1 MTYDDASGSFS
12 SAAGATPDA
21 RDDLDALAAGDMG
34 PATGNAISGSGT
46 LTGASGADLLANPP
60 GTVVA
65 VEGAGGAASGAGEVL
80 QAQGQYGVLTISG
93 DGNYSYVRHAS
104 TPDGVQDVFTYTLA
118 DASGQRDTATLTIDI
133 GRNVTGQTALQ
144 QLIPGAD
151 GAIVLPE
158 GVQLSDITVSG
169 RDLVIRLPD
178 GSTMIIPDGAVFI
191 PQLVLGDVEVPAANL
206 AALLI
211 GSEPKPAAGPLLS
224 SGGNFAVA
232 VGPLDPGVPLGDLLP
247 PTALSYTPPTFQ
259 DLGQFIDQEPTI
271 IIETPDNPA
280 GVSNATAT
288 VHEAGL
294 PARPGESPGSNSAAD
309 SEFTSGTIRY
319 TAPDG
324 FHSVTIN
331 GVPIAV
337 GTVITTDKGVLTIT
351 GYVNGKEG
359 SFSYTY
365 QLLDNT
371 SGDATADIFTITV
384 TDSDGDTASATL
396 TINIVD
402 DVPTARNDSATQA
415 VEDAPV
421 TVNVFANDTPGA
433 DSVNLATG
441 VAFVAGSLSGGG
453 SVVYNG
459 NGTFT
464 YTPAPGE
471 EGIVTFQYRITD
483 GDGDVSTATVTIT
496 LLADSVPTIT
506 IAGGNSVNEAGL
518 PARPGESEG
527 SGEAA
532 APGPNG
538 DPSETTSGTIT
549 VTTGNDTLAS
559 LMINGVNVTSGGTV
573 TGAHGVLT
581 VTLSGGIYSYSY
593 TLGDNT
599 NGDTT
604 SDVFTIVATDSD
616 GDVTS
621 GNLTINIVDD
631 VPTARDDV
639 ATQAVEN
646 APVTVNVMTNDTPG
660 ADSVNL
666 ATGVALVGGSL
677 TGSGNVV
684 YNGDGTFTYNPGPGE
699 EGTVTFQY
707 RITDGDGDVSTA
719 TVTITLLADSTPTV
733 QLSGGTSVN
742 EAGLPARPGESPGS
756 GEGADGDPNNN
767 SDPSETTTGVITI
780 TTGGDTLA
788 SLVINGVNVTGGG
801 TVNGAHGV
809 LTVTLTGG
817 VYSYSYTLGDNTNGD
832 TTSDTFTVV
841 VTDSDGDTASAN
853 LVIDIVDDVPTARND
868 SATQTAENV
877 PITVNVIANDT
888 PGADSVNLATGV
900 ALVGGSLTGTGTLV
914 YNNDGTFTYTPS
926 AGEQGTVTFQY
937 QITDGDG
944 DVSTATVTIT
954 LAADSVPIVSN
965 ATALVDDDGLAGGNP
980 GGIGDDT
987 GQGADETT
995 FSGTLSANFGGDTPG
1010 TFTLAAMHG
1019 TSGTVGT
1026 ETVNYSWNATTGVLT
1041 ATGPRGVLFTVTL
1054 DSATGDFTVTL
1065 VDNVLH
1071 APGGNENDATA
1082 AITFTATD
1090 SEGDSTNG
1098 TLTITFD
1105 DDTPTATSSGT
1116 VPTLTVDE
1124 SNLAVNATASFAGVF
1139 AISFGADGP
1148 AGAGSLVY
1156 SLGINAGSTGL
1167 VDVASGHAI
1176 QLVLNGGVVEG
1187 RTVGSNHLVFTVSVD
1202 ASGNVT
1208 LDQLRAVQHPDGS
1221 NPNDGVTLAS
1231 ANLITLSATAT
1242 DGDGDSASAT
1252 ANIAQNLVFLDDG
1265 PTISASGTEPT
1276 LTVDESNL
1284 ALDASASFAGAFTS
1298 AFGADGAGTISYAL
1312 GINAGATG
1320 LVDTATGQAVVLVV
1334 NGGVVEGRTATSN
1347 QLVFTVSVNAAGT
1360 VTLDQV
1366 RAVQHANTSD
1376 PNDSVT
1382 LSADNLITLTATIT
1396 DRDGDSASA
1405 TINIGQNLTFLDDG
1419 PTAAI
1424 SVTGFS
1430 ISHDETPGLQG
1441 DANDVAGPLAVFA
1454 GVTNP
1459 GDDPDVSGTVIGYAQ
1474 SSGAIT
1480 APGASFGADGAGSTT
1495 YSLAVSAAGVDSGLK
1510 TTDGSTIRL
1519 YVENGIVVGRV
1530 DGGPFNGQAAFAIA
1544 IDSAT
1549 GQVSLVQYLS
1559 IQHPNTASHD
1569 ESVSIANAAILAV
1582 VTVTDGD
1589 GDTGTASA
1597 AIGGLISFQDDG
1609 PTAIAPTA
1617 ITSGLTNESGS
1628 TATRPLDSDGNVL
1641 NNFGA
1646 DGPGLVTFANIANG
1660 QNSGL
1665 TSGDDP
1671 ITYWLSSNG
1680 QTLEGRIDSTNGTDG
1695 TLIFRITL
1703 DQSAGTYTVDMFGSI
1718 DNGAG
1723 VSFSNLTSTSAGN
1736 VQYRGVGSNDPATP
1750 VDLLLS
1756 ASSSTGAGATVNTD
1770 SDSIGVANQ
1779 SMDPGESLRIDF
1791 VSNLTSGA
1799 STPTGF
1805 GYTDHVSTSSFIGL
1819 IPQVQGPQSNTV
1831 SFTVWAL
1838 DTSLTQSGIPD
1849 RSPGDGF
1856 SDSSITAITEVT
1868 VKDYLS
1874 GNSTTLDI
1882 SGVAVGTTVVVA
1894 YGISVTKNADGSV
1907 TFSGVQEGDSYGFST
1922 GSGSFD
1928 AVVIQAVTGSFDLG
1942 VFAIGAIRTGD
1953 PVHLSYDL
1961 AITDGDGDSVLI
1973 TDALEITVQPAGTT
1987 SSSSTMMVSQEEFDG
2002 SFSLLSSSNDQ
2013 QKLSTT
2019 GNNTVLLGA
2028 VAAAG
2033 LGAMPAA
2040 ASNGDG
2046 GQSSFAGIEF
2056 AGLHGSSVAK
2066 FAVETYDAEGQPQ
2079 LHAAIEGSGVA
2090 MQGSGNLSTPGG
2102 QGNSS
2107 MPLDTSSQPAMTQ
2120 LSQGTTP
2127 AQAQVVESVPVAAAV
2142 AMPSAEMLS
2151 QMSVAGSTHR
2161 SAEVER
2167 VLADAL
2173 DGGAAGQSIEA
2184 ALASLPGQANG
2195 GNAALQS
2202 VASPAGEAVPAWH
2215 NGAFGGFSNAFDA
2228 FNVDVATQHQ
2238 DAAPQA

>member
-280 GVSNATAT
+280 GVTNATAT

-324 FHSVTIN
+324 FHSVSIN

-549 VTTGNDTLAS
+549 VSTGGDTLVS
-559 LMINGVNVTSGGTV
+559 LVINGVNVTGGGTV
-573 TGAHGVLT
+573 AGAHGILT
-581 VTLSGGIYSYSY
+581 VTLSGGVYSYSY
-593 TLGDNT
+593 TLSDNT
-599 NGDTT
+599 SGDTT
-604 SDVFTIVATDSD
+604 SDVFNVVATDSD

-621 GNLTINIVDD
+621 ANLTIAIVDD
-631 VPTARDDV
+631 VPTARDDIV
-639 ATQAVEN
+639 TQAVED
-646 APVTVNVMTNDTPG
+646 APVTINVIANDTPG
-660 ADSVNL
+660 ADSVDL
-666 ATGVALVGGSL
+666 ATGVALVPGSL
-677 TGSGNVV
+677 SGTGTLV
-684 YNGDGTFTYNPGPGE
+684 YNADGTFTYTPAPGE

-707 RITDGDGDVSTA
+707 QITDGDGDVSSA
-719 TVTITLLADSTPTV
+719 TVTITLLADSVPTV
-733 QLSGGTSVN
+733 TLSGGSSVN
-742 EAGLPARPGESPGS
+742 EAGLPARPGESAGS
-756 GEGADGDPNNN
+756 GEAADGDPNNN
-767 SDPSETTTGVITI
+767 SDPSETTTGTINI

-788 SLVINGVNVTGGG
+788 SLVINGVNVTAGG
-801 TVNGAHGV
+801 TVTGAHGV
-809 LTVTLTGG
+809 LTVTLSSG
-817 VYSYSYTLGDNTNGD
+817 VYSYSYTLADNSSGDA
-832 TTSDTFTVV
+832 TSDSFTVV

-868 SATQTAENV
+868 SATQSAENAPV
-877 PITVNVIANDT
+877 TVNVIANDT
-888 PGADSVNLATGV
+888 PGADSVDLVGGV
-900 ALVGGSLTGTGTLV
+900 ALVGGSLSGTGTLV
-914 YNNDGTFTYTPS
+914 YNGDGTFTYTPGP
-926 AGEQGTVTFQY
+926 GEQGVVTFQY

-944 DVSTATVTIT
+944 DVSSATVTIT
-954 LAADSVPIVSN
+954 LLADSVPIVTN
-965 ATALVDDDGLAGGNP
+965 VTALVDDDGLAGGNP
-980 GGIGDDT
+980 GGIGDET

-995 FSGTLSANFGGDTPG
+995 FSGTISANFGADTPG
-1010 TFTLAAMHG
+1010 SFSLAAMHG
-1019 TSGTVGT
+1019 TTGTVGV
-1026 ETVNYSWNATTGVLT
+1026 ETVSYSWNASTGVLT

-1054 DSATGDFTVTL
+1054 DSATGNFTVTL

-1071 APGGNENDATA
+1071 APGNNENNATA

-1090 SEGDSTNG
+1090 SDGDSTNG
-1098 TLTITFD
+1098 TLTITFN
-1105 DDTPTATSSGT
+1105 DDTPTVSSGGAA
-1116 VPTLTVDE
+1116 PTLTVDE
-1124 SNLAVNATASFAGVF
+1124 SNLSANATASFAGAFTV
-1139 AISFGADGP
+1139 AFGADGP
-1148 AGAGSLVY
+1148 AASGGLNY
-1156 SLGINAGSTGL
+1156 SLRINAGPTG
-1167 VDVASGHAI
+1167 I
-1176 QLVLNGGVVEG
+1176 
-1187 RTVGSNHLVFTVSVD
+1187 
-1202 ASGNVT
+1202 
-1208 LDQLRAVQHPDGS
+1208 
-1221 NPNDGVTLAS
+1221 
-1231 ANLITLSATAT
+1231 
-1242 DGDGDSASAT
+1242 
-1252 ANIAQNLVFLDDG
+1252 
-1265 PTISASGTEPT
+1265 
-1276 LTVDESNL
+1276 
-1284 ALDASASFAGAFTS
+1284 
-1298 AFGADGAGTISYAL
+1298 
-1312 GINAGATG
+1312 
-1320 LVDTATGQAVVLVV
+1320 VDTATGEAVVLVV

-1347 QLVFTVSVNAAGT
+1347 LLVFTVSVDAGGN
-1360 VTLDQV
+1360 VTLDQI
-1366 RAVQHANTSD
+1366 RAIQHSDGND
-1376 PNDSVT
+1376 PNDGVS
-1382 LSADNLITLTATIT
+1382 LASANLITLTATAT
-1396 DRDGDSASA
+1396 DADGDSASA
-1405 TINIGQNLTFLDDG
+1405 TIAIGQNLTFLDDG
-1419 PTAAI
+1419 PTASI
-1424 SVTGFS
+1424 SVSGFS

-1454 GVTNP
+1454 GVANP
-1459 GDDPDVSGTVIGYAQ
+1459 GNDPDVAGSVIGYAV
-1474 SSGAIT
+1474 SSGAISAT
-1480 APGASFGADGAGSTT
+1480 GTNFGADGAGSAAF
-1495 YSLAVSAAGVDSGLK
+1495 SLAVSAAGVDSGLK

-1530 DGGPFNGQAAFAIA
+1530 DGGPFNGQAAFAVA

-1559 IQHPNTASHD
+1559 IQHPNTASND
-1569 ESVSIANAAILAV
+1569 ESVSIASGAILAV

-1589 GDTGTASA
+1589 GDTSTASA

-1609 PTAIAPTA
+1609 PTAIAPIA
-1617 ITSGLTNESGS
+1617 ITTGLTNEAGS
-1628 TATRPLDSDGNVL
+1628 SVTQALDSDGNVM

-1665 TSGDDP
+1665 TSGDVP
-1671 ITYWLSSNG
+1671 ITYWLSNNG
-1680 QTLEGRIDSTNGTDG
+1680 QTLEARINSTNGTNG
-1695 TLIFRITL
+1695 TLIFTVNL
-1703 DQSAGTYTVDMFGSI
+1703 DQSAGTYTVTMSGSI

-1736 VQYRGVGSNDPATP
+1736 ALYRGVGSNDPATP
-1750 VDLLLS
+1750 VDILLS
-1756 ASSSTGAGATVNTD
+1756 ASSATGSSVTVNTNATA
-1770 SDSIGVANQ
+1770 IGAANQ
-1779 SMDPGESLRIDF
+1779 AMDPGESLRIDF

-1805 GYTDHVSTSSFIGL
+1805 GYSGHVSTSSFIGL
-1819 IPQVQGPQSNTV
+1819 IPEVQGPQSNTV
-1831 SFTVWAL
+1831 SFKVWAL
-1838 DTSLTQSGIPD
+1838 DTTLTQSGIPD
-1849 RSPGDGF
+1849 SHPDNGF
-1856 SDSSITAITEVT
+1856 SDATAKTITSVT
-1868 VKDYLS
+1868 VKDYLT

-1882 SGVAVGTTVVVA
+1882 SGLAVGATIAVA
-1894 YGISVTKNADGSV
+1894 YGISVTRNADGSI

-1922 GSGSFD
+1922 GADSFD
-1928 AVVIQAVTGSFDLG
+1928 AVVVKAVSGSFDLG
-1942 VFAIGAIRTGD
+1942 VFAIGSVKTGD
-1953 PVHLSYDL
+1953 PVHLSFDL
-1961 AITDGDGDSVLI
+1961 AITDGDGDSVLV
-1973 TDALEITVQPAGTT
+1973 TDALAITVEAAGAT
-1987 SSSSTMMVSQEEFDG
+1987 SSSAASTMMFSQESYELYG
-2002 SFSLLSSSNDQ
+2002 TSSDQ
-2013 QKLSTT
+2013 QKHQPA
-2019 GNNTVLLGA
+2019 NNNSVLFGA

-2033 LGAMPAA
+2033 LSSAAGTETIDSADDWSTSLAETSESSSGAFQSAGGESGIDSSGSDSLSLQGWTEEQVDDGAPAMSETQSTESLSVDNSPANAQSQGPAEAAQATAPMQSDFGPAPTVAMPAA
-2040 ASNGDG
+2040 AM
-2046 GQSSFAGIEF
+2046 
-2056 AGLHGSSVAK
+2056 L
-2066 FAVETYDAEGQPQ
+2066 
-2079 LHAAIEGSGVA
+2079 
-2090 MQGSGNLSTPGG
+2090 
-2102 QGNSS
+2102 
-2107 MPLDTSSQPAMTQ
+2107 
-2120 LSQGTTP
+2120 
-2127 AQAQVVESVPVAAAV
+2127 AQAALEGTPKTTGRVEKV
-2142 AMPSAEMLS
+2142 L
-2151 QMSVAGSTHR
+2151 
-2161 SAEVER
+2161 VE
-2167 VLADAL
+2167 AL
-2173 DGGAAGQSIEA
+2173 DGGDGASIDS
-2184 ALASLPGQANG
+2184 LLSSLPGQAG
-2195 GNAALQS
+2195 DALQGL
-2202 VASPAGEAVPAWH
+2202 ATPPGGGVPAWH
-2215 NGAFGGFSNAFDA
+2215 SAGPGAFIGAADPLSFDS
-2228 FNVDVATQHQ
+2228 VAHHS
-2238 DAAPQA
+2238 DAAPSA